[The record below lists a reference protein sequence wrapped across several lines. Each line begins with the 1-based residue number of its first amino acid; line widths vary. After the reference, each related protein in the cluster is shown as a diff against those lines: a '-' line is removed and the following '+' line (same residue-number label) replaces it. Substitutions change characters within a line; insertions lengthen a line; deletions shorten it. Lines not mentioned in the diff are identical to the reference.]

1 MIKKPFSVIAMVMS
15 FLIVNSA
22 FAEKENV
29 KVSGFGT
36 VATATSDSDR
46 YQFRS
51 DRSQAESAKKGGLAF
66 KPLSLVGVQLDYS
79 VSDNLDFVGQ
89 STQARA
95 STQATVQ
102 LLVVILRS
110 SLDSHGSVE
119 LLVDEHTCDFVCES
133 EWREGKKCVGTCFD
147 RIT

>member
-66 KPLSLVGVQLDYS
+66 KPLSLVGVQLD
-79 VSDNLDFVGQ
+79 
-89 STQARA
+89 
-95 STQATVQ
+95 
-102 LLVVILRS
+102 
-110 SLDSHGSVE
+110 
-119 LLVDEHTCDFVCES
+119 
-133 EWREGKKCVGTCFD
+133 
-147 RIT
+147 